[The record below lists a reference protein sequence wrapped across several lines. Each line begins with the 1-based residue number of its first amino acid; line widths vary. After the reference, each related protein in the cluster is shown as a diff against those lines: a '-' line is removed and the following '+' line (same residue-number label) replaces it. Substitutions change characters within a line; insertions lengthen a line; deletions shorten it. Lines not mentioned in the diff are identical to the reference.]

1 MVDRNW
7 AYKGP
12 QTEEDLRR
20 FNDNL
25 GRKAANG
32 GIIIG
37 YHGTSASIGK
47 IIEESGF
54 EDYTSVDGTV
64 GVWFWEEGWRDNA
77 ISPGEKKANEQGD
90 LEYAIIKAKL
100 TNPAP
105 DLSPF
110 ARPQWKANKDQIE
123 ILGVEYVPIGEK
135 PKYDMSQAP

>member
-1 MVDRNW
+1 MDRSW

-12 QTEEDLRR
+12 QTEEDLKR

-25 GRKAANG
+25 RRRNANG

-64 GVWFWEEGWRDNA
+64 GVWFWEEECRNNA
-77 ISPGEKKANEQGD
+77 ISPGETKAKIQGE
-90 LEYAIIKAKL
+90 LKYAIIKAKL

-105 DLSPF
+105 DLSPL
-110 ARPQWKANKDQIE
+110 ARSQWSANKDKIE
-123 ILGVEYVPIGEK
+123 ILGIEYVPIGQK